1 MFETEEF
8 TFMVLVL
15 CYTLDNIIYLFKY
28 SISTMSVFYNRGLLS
43 PYNKLIFHLLILSLR
58 IALVIPKENIQINNE
73 KHTVIHYI
81 LGRLL

>member
-28 SISTMSVFYNRGLLS
+28 SISTMSVFYNRGLLF
-43 PYNKLIFHLLILSLR
+43 PYNKLSFHLLILSLR
-58 IALVIPKENIQINNE
+58 IALVCSSSVQRHI
-73 KHTVIHYI
+73 
-81 LGRLL
+81 